1 VRPRFVRCSGR
12 KNSLPGHRSKFAV
25 RVTGTLEV
33 IGLDTRFRLADHWS
47 GISPASARA
56 PSNVVHVTHDNE
68 HGSWLKSEVLRRIRK
83 VGRTLVFY
91 RQQQQIVFLLE
102 LQLLQLFAC
111 PGWSV
116 NLDFL
121 DAQRSGMFL

>member
-1 VRPRFVRCSGR
+1 VSAVAIFRQLPESAQFGVAKPTVRALQLTGHCMG
-12 KNSLPGHRSKFAV
+12 KYLPGVGPS
-25 RVTGTLEV
+25 
-33 IGLDTRFRLADHWS
+33 
-47 GISPASARA
+47 
-56 PSNVVHVTHDNE
+56 PSNVVHLTHDNE
-68 HGSWLKSEVLRRIRK
+68 HGSWLKSEVLRGIRK
-83 VGRTLVFY
+83 VGRTLVFH

-121 DAQRSGMFL
+121 DAQRSGVFL